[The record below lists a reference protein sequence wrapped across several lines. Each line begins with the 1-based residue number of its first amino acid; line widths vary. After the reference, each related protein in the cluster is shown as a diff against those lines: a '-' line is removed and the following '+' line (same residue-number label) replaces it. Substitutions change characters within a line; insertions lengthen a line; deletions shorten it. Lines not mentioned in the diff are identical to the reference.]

1 MRSITAESVVAASK
15 NLYPVGQVKVLN
27 TLRLTYISDT
37 LSQSM
42 FEDTK
47 MIDAKQAVKKAVT
60 YLNDMFDAAEF
71 KDVFP
76 EEVELTDDDR
86 FWDVT
91 IGFLHRQVSISEGP
105 MASLVGPTEGFKREV
120 RVFRI
125 DAETGTIRSMKSK
138 KGD

>member
-1 MRSITAESVVAASK
+1 
-15 NLYPVGQVKVLN
+15 VGQVKVLN

-42 FEDTK
+42 YEDTT
-47 MIDAKQAVKKAVT
+47 MIDAKQAMKKAVT
-60 YLNDMFDAAEF
+60 YLNDMFDATEF
-71 KDVFP
+71 RDVFP

-91 IGFLHRQVSISEGP
+91 IGFLRRQVSTSEGP

-125 DAETGTIRSMKSK
+125 DAETGTVRSMKSK

>member
-1 MRSITAESVVAASK
+1 
-15 NLYPVGQVKVLN
+15 
-27 TLRLTYISDT
+27 
-37 LSQSM
+37 
-42 FEDTK
+42 

-60 YLNDMFDAAEF
+60 YLNEMFDATEF
-71 KDVFP
+71 RDVFP
-76 EEVELTDDDR
+76 EEVELTNDDR

-91 IGFLHRQVSISEGP
+91 IGFLRRQVSTSEGP

-125 DAETGTIRSMKSK
+125 DAETGTVRSMKSK